1 MILRRR
7 SPLAASH
14 QRVRPRTAVARVSTT
29 VLMIATVFLL
39 RVVIGVAIAARAITR
54 QPPDQPVQVPSV
66 SQI

>member
-1 MILRRR
+1 
-7 SPLAASH
+7 
-14 QRVRPRTAVARVSTT
+14 
-29 VLMIATVFLL
+29 MIATVFSL

>member
-1 MILRRR
+1 M
-7 SPLAASH
+7 
-14 QRVRPRTAVARVSTT
+14 
-29 VLMIATVFLL
+29 LMIATVFLL